1 MMTNHPLFFSFDIEL
16 VALRNNRWAKA
27 FSVDE
32 ESAVDMKAT
41 IVIEHIIQ
49 GADVAHTMQHWH
61 VYQKWNE
68 KLFVEMSQAY
78 ASGRGTAKDPAL
90 TWYQSEL
97 WFFDNYVIPLA
108 KKLDECGV
116 FGVCSDECYNY
127 AMENRMEWES
137 KGETIV
143 KHMVSRRE
151 RKENH
156 LNKGEDSLIFEI
168 RRSFAS

>member
-1 MMTNHPLFFSFDIEL
+1 MSSTNHPLCFTSFDKEL
-16 VALRNNRWAKA
+16 VALRNSRWAKA
-27 FSVDE
+27 FSVEE
-32 ESAVDMKAT
+32 ESAVDVKAT
-41 IVIEHIIQ
+41 IVIEHIMQ
-49 GADVAHTMQHWH
+49 AADVAHTMQHWH

-78 ASGRGTAKDPAL
+78 ASGRGAANDPAL

-97 WFFDNYVIPLA
+97 GFFDNYVIPLA

-116 FGVCSDECYNY
+116 FGVCSDECYSY

-143 KHMVSRRE
+143 KDMVSRR
-151 RKENH
+151 
-156 LNKGEDSLIFEI
+156 GEGESDFV
-168 RRSFAS
+168 

>member
-1 MMTNHPLFFSFDIEL
+1 MPRTDHELFFSFDEEL

-27 FSVDE
+27 FSAEE

-49 GADVAHTMQHWH
+49 AADVAHTMQHWH

-68 KLFVEMSQAY
+68 KLFEEMSQAY
-78 ASGRGTAKDPAL
+78 ASGRGAAKDPSL
-90 TWYQSEL
+90 SWYQSEL

-116 FGVCSDECYNY
+116 FGVCSDESYNY

-137 KGETIV
+137 KGETII
-143 KHMVSRRE
+143 KEMVLRRE
-151 RKENH
+151 EGNLK
-156 LNKGEDSLIFEI
+156 S
-168 RRSFAS
+168 